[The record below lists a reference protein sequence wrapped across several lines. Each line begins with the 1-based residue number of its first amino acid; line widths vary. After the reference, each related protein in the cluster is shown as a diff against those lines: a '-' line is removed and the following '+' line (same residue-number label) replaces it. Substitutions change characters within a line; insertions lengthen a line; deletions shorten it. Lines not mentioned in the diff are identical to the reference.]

1 MRILV
6 IGDYITDI
14 YTFSSASRLC
24 PEAPVPVMI
33 PESIRESPGGAGLV
47 QAQLVALGA
56 DAVGRFGSYSTKQR
70 FFAGNHLVCRLDTDS
85 IEPYWDAP
93 IEPSLDWAEMIVV
106 SDYGKGSMTREL
118 AEQIIKTGKP
128 CFVDAKPH
136 WPWYA
141 GKNVTIFPNHHEATP
156 ISEIPAGTFQSYEYA
171 RVVNKLGKD
180 GCRLNDSEH
189 HDLTI
194 PATAS
199 EIVDVCGAG
208 DIFIAGFAYAW
219 SIRLPGDHCLRFSNA
234 LAGESCRHLGTYIV
248 PREFAQSA
256 LDKILSSRG
265 SEQPTPLHFLDSTL
279 TNLRRQIGLDP
290 TAEGR
295 YDVLAQ
301 QANGSP
307 RVDLTGAGE
316 AEPKTLHGIPLG
328 VQIRLKSPSIPIAP
342 SDTRIPEDQ
351 GIDYEPSGVPP
362 WEG

>member
-14 YTFSSASRLC
+14 YTFGTANRLC

-33 PESIRESPGGAGLV
+33 PQSTRESPGGAGLV

-85 IEPYWDAP
+85 IEPYWDAL
-93 IEPSLDWAEMIVV
+93 IEPSLDWAEIIVV

-156 ISEIPAGTFQSYEYA
+156 VSEIPAGTFQSYEYG

-180 GCRLNDSEH
+180 GARLNDSEH
-189 HDLTI
+189 HDVTI
-194 PATAS
+194 PATTT

-219 SIRLPGDHCLRFSNA
+219 SIRLPADHCLRFANA
-234 LAGESCRHLGTYIV
+234 LAGESCRHLGTYVV

-256 LDKILSSRG
+256 LDKILSLQE
-265 SEQPTPLHFLDSTL
+265 SEQPTPLHFPDSTL
-279 TNLRRQIGLDP
+279 ANLRRQ
-290 TAEGR
+290 TAQAQ
-295 YDVLAQ
+295 YDAAVAQ
-301 QANGSP
+301 EASGSP
-307 RVDLTGAGE
+307 RVNSVE
-316 AEPKTLHGIPLG
+316 ERVGISKMILDNLRHE
-328 VQIRLKSPSIPIAP
+328 QIHPQSPSVPTESTDVLTQA
-342 SDTRIPEDQ
+342 DQ
-351 GIDYEPSGVPP
+351 EIDCEPSGVPP